1 MPKGLVF
8 KVKKDCKLP
17 KKHLQQINSC
27 ITMRTI
33 KLSRNL
39 LLFTRD
45 FHCCVACIQKSR
57 DLLFFNKKL
66 NDI

>member
-1 MPKGLVF
+1 MK
-8 KVKKDCKLP
+8 
-17 KKHLQQINSC
+17 
-27 ITMRTI
+27 TI
-33 KLSRNL
+33 KLLRNL

-66 NDI
+66 NDIWDGRPGNMTEVG